1 MRGMKIEAEVEREER
16 TGVAAAEVVLQVLTA
31 FVGAEPMVMLKT
43 LAQRA
48 EMHPAK
54 VHRYLVSLRRHG
66 FVRQDAQ
73 TGLYQLAEGALNL
86 GLAALEE
93 TDLTTVAKP
102 VMTSLREETKLSSML
117 ATWELSGPI
126 VALQEIQPAP
136 LMLTTRVGSPLPILA
151 TATGLIF
158 CAWLPR
164 ASVERALGNIGDA
177 PSWASSGSDGPS
189 WGHGHRNATSSAAFD
204 AALEQIRRDGIASSS
219 GQMNAHI
226 HGLSAP
232 VFDGTGH
239 IVAVLSVLGSAGLVD
254 LRLNGATGTA
264 LKSHALQLSQELGW
278 SIEEASGSHFPASM
292 EADLFRQPGKP

>member
-1 MRGMKIEAEVEREER
+1 MQDMKIESELEKEER

-48 EMHPAK
+48 GMHPAK
-54 VHRYLVSLRRHG
+54 VHRYLVSLCRLG

-73 TGLYQLAEGALNL
+73 TGLYQLAEGALEL
-86 GLAALEE
+86 GLAAIEGV
-93 TDLTTVAKP
+93 DLTTVARP
-102 VMTSLREETKLSSML
+102 VMISLREQTKLSGML
-117 ATWELSGPI
+117 ATWELSGPV
-126 VALQEIQPAP
+126 VALQEIQHAP

-164 ASVERALGNIGDA
+164 ASVERALSNAGDTR
-177 PSWASSGSDGPS
+177 PWTKSSSGGQSRGNASRNDPSGP
-189 WGHGHRNATSSAAFD
+189 AFD
-204 AALEQIRRDGIASSS
+204 AMLEQIRRDGIASSA
-219 GQMNAHI
+219 GQMNASI

-239 IVAVLSVLGSAGLVD
+239 IAAVLSVLGSAGQVD
-254 LRLNGATGTA
+254 LRLDSATAAA
-264 LKSHALQLSQELGW
+264 LRIHALQLSQELGW
-278 SIEEASGSHFPASM
+278 SIETASTS
-292 EADLFRQPGKP
+292 